1 MKTKLIVV
9 LFLSLGIQAQA
20 QLDLKKAAS
29 TATALGFDP
38 AKIGK
43 SIMDTLTPKLGLS
56 GGTVSQ
62 VSGLVNQFLTNKSGF
77 MNLAQSKPTEYK
89 SKLEGE
95 QKTLFDGLK
104 SSLTPTQMTQFM
116 GMKPAKADASNA
128 ISQLFY

>member
-1 MKTKLIVV
+1 MKTILIVALLLCFV
-9 LFLSLGIQAQA
+9 SPGYA
-20 QLDLKKAAS
+20 QLDLKKATS

-56 GGTVSQ
+56 SAVTSQ

-77 MNLAQSKPTEYK
+77 VGSAQSKPAEYK
-89 SKLEGE
+89 TKLESE
-95 QKTLFDGLK
+95 QKTLFSGLK
-104 SSLTPTQMTQFM
+104 NTLNPAQYTQFM

>member
-1 MKTKLIVV
+1 MKTKLIVAF
-9 LFLSLGIQAQA
+9 FLCLAIQAKA

-56 GGTVSQ
+56 NAMTGQ

-77 MNLAQSKPTEYK
+77 MGLAQSKPAEYK
-89 SKLEGE
+89 TKLEGE
-95 QKTLFDGLK
+95 QKTLFSGLK
-104 SSLTPTQMTQFM
+104 DTLNPAQYTQLM
-116 GMKPAKADASNA
+116 GMKPVKADASNA